1 MLKLHHLLFSIISL
15 FHLCQVC
22 SMMIS
27 HLEIIQLILPAE
39 LLGHQSSIVVVV
51 HLSFTVVL
59 HWHQGSFVI
68 VVVVMR
74 VVVSIVHFWLSTFTS
89 KVTFLVTIKATKF
102 AFVVPYLA
110 ITSIAP
116 NVSASS

>member
-1 MLKLHHLLFSIISL
+1 MLELHHLLFSIISL
-15 FHLCQVC
+15 FNLGQVG

-39 LLGHQSSIVVVV
+39 LLGHQSSIIVVV
-51 HLSFTVVL
+51 HLGFPVVL
-59 HWHQGSFVI
+59 HWHHGSHII
-68 VVVVMR
+68 VVLMR
-74 VVVSIVHFWLSTFTS
+74 VVVAMFHLWLGTFTS
-89 KVTFLVTIKATKF
+89 KVTFLVTVKATKF

-116 NVSASS
+116 